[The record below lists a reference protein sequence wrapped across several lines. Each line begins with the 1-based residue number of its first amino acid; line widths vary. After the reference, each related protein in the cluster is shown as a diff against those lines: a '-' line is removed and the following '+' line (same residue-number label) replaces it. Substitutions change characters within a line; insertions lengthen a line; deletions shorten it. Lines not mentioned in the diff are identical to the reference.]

1 MKIICSLLFLVS
13 SYSYSEE
20 YIQQYQVG
28 DTGPNG
34 GVVTSVDV
42 TSDFIGE
49 EVVQEGDFLEITY
62 TYEYTETV
70 IEEVEEVRFS
80 TTTIITPVRTPNLI
94 TDDSFYTDTNT
105 NLGGNYGMSGADFT
119 TGNQQ
124 MGGGSRVYEGSF
136 EQEDIQSLDYGV
148 TVYSHGS
155 NAVLPEC
162 ENTTG
167 DCRDDFRITV
177 SLFHEEQLVDTI
189 THEYIGINWS
199 GSRDYSFTE
208 DVSSLTFDYGKM
220 ELYGIDRGFYGG
232 YYGPGF
238 SDPYVIATYNVVEE
252 IVNRIV
258 SYTTMQTVNTTDVYV
273 YDSVYS
279 PQVQITNVDIQPV
292 TESSFEV
299 IVEAESFDAEIVEVF
314 EVEFETLQPVSEIE
328 IEFESVEMEMEMVDE
343 EMDTPD
349 PVEEVETR
357 DQVDDGEI
365 ESVEDT
371 ESEEQVEA
379 VAENQEADE
388 TEEPVK
394 ETVEEKPR
402 AKPSNYS
409 VVMDSVKVA
418 LMVQNEATQAFTEYR
433 QQTIP
438 DVSFYSPVSLD
449 GGKVVDNP
457 YGRWMTGASEV
468 LWDNMVDLQWQK

>member
-1 MKIICSLLFLVS
+1 MCSLLFLAS
-13 SYSYSEE
+13 SYSYSED
-20 YIQQYQVG
+20 YTQQYQVG

-42 TSDFIGE
+42 VSDFIGE

-70 IEEVEEVRFS
+70 IEEVEDVRFS

-136 EQEDIQSLDYGV
+136 EEEDIQSIDYGV

-155 NAVLPEC
+155 NTVVPEC
-162 ENTTG
+162 GNTTG

-220 ELYGIDRGFYGG
+220 ELYGIDRGYYGG

-252 IVNRIV
+252 VVNRIV

-273 YDSVYS
+273 YDSVYN
-279 PQVQITNVDIQPV
+279 PQVEVTSVDVQPLTETTFEV
-292 TESSFEV
+292 TVEVESFETQ
-299 IVEAESFDAEIVEVF
+299 IVEVF
-314 EVEFETLQPVSEIE
+314 EVEFESIELEGFDEIEPDVEIVEIETDMADPEVEPETVAENVSE
-328 IEFESVEMEMEMVDE
+328 
-343 EMDTPD
+343 T
-349 PVEEVETR
+349 
-357 DQVDDGEI
+357 
-365 ESVEDT
+365 VEDT
-371 ESEEQVEA
+371 QEVEP
-379 VAENQEADE
+379 VAESTEPDE
-388 TEEPVK
+388 TEEPV
-394 ETVEEKPR
+394 EEVVEEKPR
-402 AKPSNYS
+402 AKASQYS
-409 VVMDSVKVA
+409 VVMDSIKVA
-418 LMVQNEATQAFTEYR
+418 LMVQNATNQAFTAYR
-433 QQTIP
+433 TETIP
-438 DVSFYSPVSLD
+438 DVPFYSPVQID
-449 GGKVVDNP
+449 GGEVVDNP

-468 LWDNMVDLQWQK
+468 LWDDMVDLQWQK